1 MSNYFLLNFFTLLF
15 PFLLS
20 FHKRIRFYK
29 NWKALFLAICVTGIF
44 FITWDIIFTYKAVWG
59 FNGEQVSGIYF
70 AYLPIEEI
78 LFFFVVPYSS
88 VFTYETIKI
97 LNFSE
102 LPEKVHRSIS
112 ILLIIVLLVLLVS
125 FYSQL
130 YTFYVCLL
138 TTSLLIL
145 LEFILHVTWMKWF
158 YIVFGIL
165 LVPFLIMN
173 GLLTSA
179 IMGSVVVWYN
189 NNQIIGLRLYSIPLE
204 DVFYGMSLILMNIA
218 VYEFFKSKKSPIIR
232 SSYKSE

>member
-1 MSNYFLLNFFTLLF
+1 MSF
-15 PFLLS
+15 
-20 FHKRIRFYK
+20 
-29 NWKALFLAICVTGIF
+29 AICITAIF
-44 FITWDIIFTYKAVWG
+44 FIPWDIIFTSKAVWG
-59 FNGEQVSGIYF
+59 FNRSQVFGIYF
-70 AYLPIEEI
+70 VNLPVEEL

-88 VFTYETIKI
+88 VFTYEVLKTFH
-97 LNFSE
+97 FSE
-102 LPEKVHRSIS
+102 LPEKFHRIIS
-112 ILLIIVLLVLLVS
+112 ILFILVLLVLVVC
-125 FYSQL
+125 FYNQL

-138 TTSLLIL
+138 TAILLIIY
-145 LEFILHVTWMKWF
+145 EFILHVFWMKWF